1 MTSSIRALVLVVFW
15 ALAGVSQTTQGL
27 ISGQLV
33 NSVTG
38 RPVGGASVTYSSS
51 TSNLAG
57 AARSD
62 AAGFYYLP
70 LLSPGFYRISVM
82 DEGYQSQ
89 EVQEL
94 ELTVA
99 ARVELDFHLRPLND
113 VWEAGEYKSV
123 FLPGSKT
130 IVTFYGPDVDPSKS
144 GSFEAQRGRQAALE
158 STVSEVID
166 SGEINN
172 LPLEGRDV
180 YTMLVTLPGVT
191 SDAAIGRGLGLS
203 VNGQRPSASNFL
215 LDGVENNNY
224 LITGPLTALA
234 PEAIQEYRVSTNNF
248 SAEYGR
254 TAGFVAN
261 AITRAGSEQFHG
273 SGYFYLKND
282 VLNANSF
289 QANLEGAP
297 RTPDKESEPG
307 YVLGG
312 PILRNRLF
320 FSSAL
325 DYLRSRSQQ
334 DPATFVFP
342 TQSLLAFTAPT
353 SLARKLL
360 TEFPAPVAT
369 NGNLFSAPL
378 TLAPPVAVDRTLAI
392 ERLDYSPPNGR
403 DRILARALINQLS
416 EPDFIWSPYKDFIS
430 ALHEYTTALGIG
442 YIRTLRSNLT
452 NEARFSYSD
461 DDLHWNRPHPEIPSL
476 VSADGV
482 TLPGSPAFYAYK
494 NVNQSWELLDNL
506 SWFHGRHLVT
516 AGAGLLLRSSEGYLT
531 AGQNGEY
538 IFNNV
543 ALFASDI
550 PSYFSAA
557 FDRTA
562 LPNIQQPDPNRSY
575 GYHQFFLFAQDTY
588 KLTSRLT
595 VNYGLR
601 YEYYGGPQ
609 NTGPV
614 KDALVQLGPGSNL
627 AQQLVGATLARPAGS
642 GNQQLFSADP
652 TDFAPRVG
660 ASYDLFGSGR
670 TLLRGAYGIFYDRPF
685 DNLWENLRN
694 NNLIVPLLTLPVG
707 RTNYLAP
714 IATELSTFQGQS
726 LSANFPDLTLVD
738 PGLRNGYIHS
748 YFAGVQQRVT
758 GNLVVEVNGLGSYGR
773 RLITT
778 DIVNRDFSTPAGP
791 YNVNLPDIA
800 YRAGQGFS
808 DYNALTG
815 LMRYRTNRGMIQASY
830 TWSHSID
837 NQSDPLIGDFFNL
850 SFTNIQST
858 AEANGRSTFSQQF
871 NPQADRGNSDFDQRQ
886 NMVLFS
892 YWNLPAAFANSKTGF
907 LFRDWTV
914 AEMAAFRSGFP
925 YTVIGTTAAIPGQGL
940 ILNNRPNIIQP
951 AQTMLP
957 NPAPVAGGVQ
967 LLNPAAFAEA
977 APSTL
982 GNEGRNA
989 FTGPGFY
996 SLDLSVARSFPLRW
1010 LGESGRLRVR
1020 ADAFNVLNHAN
1031 LGNPDALFT
1040 NPPSPTFGI
1049 ATYGRQ
1055 GTPSGFPAVSPLNE
1069 TPRQIQ
1075 LSVKL
1080 EF

>member
-1 MTSSIRALVLVVFW
+1 MTSSIRALPLILLS
-15 ALAGVSQTTQGL
+15 AMAGVSQTTQGL
-27 ISGQLV
+27 ISGQLL

-38 RPVGGASVTYSSS
+38 QPLGGASVAYSSS
-51 TSNLAG
+51 SSNLTG

-70 LLSPGFYRISVM
+70 LLSPGFYRISVAH
-82 DEGYQSQ
+82 DGYQTQ

-99 ARVELDFHLRPLND
+99 ALLELDFRLRPLND
-113 VWEAGEYKSV
+113 VWESGEYKSV

-144 GSFEAQRGRQAALE
+144 GSFEAQKGRTEPLE

-166 SGEINN
+166 SEEINN

-203 VNGQRPSASNFL
+203 INGQRPSASNFM

-224 LITGPLTALA
+224 LITGPLTTLA

-254 TAGFVAN
+254 TSGFVAN
-261 AITRAGSEQFHG
+261 AITRSGGEQFHG

-289 QANLEGAP
+289 QENLLGAP
-297 RTPDKESEPG
+297 RTPDGELEPG
-307 YVLGG
+307 YVVGG
-312 PILRNRLF
+312 PVLRNRLF

-325 DYLRSRSQQ
+325 DYLRSRSEQ
-334 DPATFVFP
+334 DPTTFVLP
-342 TQSLLAFTAPT
+342 TPDLVAFAAPT

-360 TEFPAPVAT
+360 TEFPAPVVT
-369 NGNLFSAPL
+369 NGNLFTAPV
-378 TLAPPVAVDRTLAI
+378 TLAPPVAVNRALGI
-392 ERLDYSPPNGR
+392 ERLDYNRPNGK
-403 DRILARALINQLS
+403 DRLMGRVLINRLS

-430 ALHEYTTALGIG
+430 ALSENTWALGLS
-442 YIRTLRSNLT
+442 YIHSFQPNLT
-452 NEARFSYSD
+452 NEARLSYSD
-461 DDLHWNRPHPEIPSL
+461 DDLYWNRPHPEIPTLISE
-476 VSADGV
+476 DGV
-482 TLPGSPAFYAYK
+482 SLPGSPAFYAYK
-494 NVNQSWELLDNL
+494 NDNRSGELLDNL
-506 SWFHGRHLVT
+506 IWSHGRHLIT
-516 AGAGLLLRSSEGYLT
+516 TGAGVLLRSSSGYLT
-531 AGQNGEY
+531 AGVNGEY
-538 IFNNV
+538 IFNNI

-550 PSYFSAA
+550 PSFFSASI
-557 FDRTA
+557 DRTA
-562 LPNIQQPDPNRSY
+562 LPGIQQPNTNRSY
-575 GYHQFFLFAQDTY
+575 GYNQFFAFVQDTY
-588 KLTSRLT
+588 KLTPRLT

-601 YEYYGGPQ
+601 YEYYGAPE
-609 NTGPV
+609 NTGDV
-614 KDALVQLGPGSNL
+614 KDALVQLGPGSTL
-627 AQQLVGATLARPAGS
+627 AQQLVGAALVKPSGS
-642 GNQQLFSADP
+642 GNQQLFGSDP

-670 TLLRGAYGIFYDRPF
+670 TLLRGSYGIFYDRPF
-685 DNLWENLRN
+685 DNLWENVRN
-694 NNLIVPLLTLPVG
+694 NNLIVPLLTLPPG
-707 RTNYLAP
+707 KTNYLAP
-714 IATELSTFQGQS
+714 ATTELATFNGQA
-726 LSANFPDLTLVD
+726 LSSNFPDLTLVD
-738 PGLRNGYIHS
+738 PGLRNGYAHS
-748 YFAGVQQRVT
+748 YFAGVQQRIRD
-758 GNLVVEVNGLGSYGR
+758 NLVAEVNGLGSYGR
-773 RLITT
+773 QLITT
-778 DIVNRDFSTPAGP
+778 DVINRDFSTPAGR
-791 YNVNLPDIA
+791 YNPNLPDIA
-800 YRAGQGFS
+800 YRANQGFS
-808 DYNALTG
+808 DYNALTA
-815 LMRYRTNRGMIQASY
+815 MVRYRTSRGMIQGSY

-850 SFTNIQST
+850 NFTNIQST
-858 AEANGRSTFSQQF
+858 AESTGRSTFSQQF
-871 NPQADRGNSDFDQRQ
+871 NPLSDRGSSDFDQRQ
-886 NMVLFS
+886 NLVLFS
-892 YWNLPAAFANSKTGF
+892 YWNLPAVLAGSKAAF

-914 AEMAAFRSGFP
+914 AEMAAVRSGFP
-925 YTVIGTTAAIPGQGL
+925 YTVIGTTTAIPGQGL
-940 ILNNRPNIIQP
+940 ILNNRPNIVEP
-951 AQTMLP
+951 TQTMLP
-957 NPAPVAGGVQ
+957 NPVPVAGGVQ

-996 SLDLSVARSFPLRW
+996 SLDLSVARWFPLRW
-1010 LGESGRLRVR
+1010 LGEAGRLRVR
-1020 ADAFNVLNHAN
+1020 ADAFNALNHAN

-1055 GTPSGFPAVSPLNE
+1055 GTPSGFPALSPLNE

-1075 LSVKL
+1075 LSVKV